1 MNFLNTVLTNLHD
14 GNRDIDKG
22 ESESKN
28 IQEKNIQEDVLNM
41 CSHVKIRIDEV

>member
-1 MNFLNTVLTNLHD
+1 MNFLNIVLPNLHD

-28 IQEKNIQEDVLNM
+28 IQEDVLNM